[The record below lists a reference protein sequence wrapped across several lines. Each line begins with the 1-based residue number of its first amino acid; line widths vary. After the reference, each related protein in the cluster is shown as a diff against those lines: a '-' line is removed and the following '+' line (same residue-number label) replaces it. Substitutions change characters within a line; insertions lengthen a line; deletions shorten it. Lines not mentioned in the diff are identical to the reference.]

1 MLILIKDCFIC
12 LQNHHTIIIII
23 TIGWT
28 GENYFYGEIKM
39 MENKEESDFGFFK
52 LLLGYVYRRLNFQHF
67 LYFCVFVTFD
77 IGDTVTAAIMMDAK
91 GLGAEYNPIIQYIYL
106 NYGLF
111 GLIAAKL
118 WLIIIPLMIASTMVK
133 DSFWFIN
140 GVLASMIVIGILAIQ
155 ANLQEIS
162 GLSHKSPMEI
172 NTIYLVLLVLFTSAG
187 TIMDNYTKTKA
198 QNSFSNRLRIDSSTF
213 K

>member
-1 MLILIKDCFIC
+1 M
-12 LQNHHTIIIII
+12 N
-23 TIGWT
+23 
-28 GENYFYGEIKM
+28 
-39 MENKEESDFGFFK
+39 ENKEESEFDFIK
-52 LLLGYVYRRLNFQHF
+52 LLFGYIYRRLNFQHF

-77 IGDTVTAAIMMDAK
+77 VGDTVTASIMMDAK
-91 GLGAEYNPIIQYIYL
+91 GLGAEYNPIIQSIYL

-118 WLIIIPLMIASTMVK
+118 WLIIIPLMIASSKVK

-162 GLSHKSPMEI
+162 GMAHMSPMEI
-172 NTIYLVLLVLFTSAG
+172 NTIYLVLLILFTSAG

-198 QNSFSNRLRIDSSTF
+198 QNSFPDRLRINSSTF